1 MSSIENV
8 LVSGICLSCTFF
20 ADSTAD
26 GCTAHLQNDMNSFDF
41 DIIRYTNDVFNCFPV
56 HQAGEYCVFVY
67 EIQQGVPQ
75 ESTMR
80 HLENVTVPT
89 AECT

>member
-1 MSSIENV
+1 MFM
-8 LVSGICLSCTFF
+8 SGICISCTFF

-41 DIIRYTNDVFNCFPV
+41 DIIRYTNDVFNCYPV
-56 HQAGEYCVFVY
+56 HQGGEYSVFVY
-67 EIQQGVPQ
+67 EIQQGVLQ